1 MAEHSFD
8 AFVRQVRA
16 LGYQD
21 VTIILTKNPPRDG
34 HIIRS
39 SAPDAEAVL
48 EILAVAEQ
56 RLLDRMIEAK
66 QKQGQS

>member
-39 SAPDAEAVL
+39 SAPDAKAVL

-56 RLLDRMIEAK
+56 RLLDRLIEAK
-66 QKQGQS
+66 QKQGQT